1 MEKDINKIYK
11 AFGLVYKE
19 RSFVILKNRISKIA
33 NSLRIGRVPSTI
45 EELIVLYFVRK
56 ESYKLF
62 KKIPHCEIGSLF
74 GGSAIVSDLA
84 TGGKGKQICI
94 DPLNGFYGDKNDPI
108 SGYKVNLKN
117 LKINLQSYDSSILE
131 RTKIVKGYSNEEKVV
146 EKFRNKEF
154 SSLYIDGDHSFS
166 GIGYD
171 WFFYA
176 NLVKV
181 GGFVI
186 IDNYNDKAWPEVK
199 IFVDSYIK
207 KDKSWKLIYQ
217 GYRSYVIQKLSVVK
231 NIGVSD
237 FRKVFEIIS
246 YKNGLIEKY
255 NKLAHNRLSVT
266 DKLVEEREKHK
277 VLIKNREVALAKFK
291 DSYSKIRNKLSNR
304 DTSLSRKSEKLAKVT
319 KQLSNRD
326 VTVAELKTRIKK
338 LDKLVSNRDLAL
350 EKYKES
356 QSKLETKVSNRDA
369 SLALEAEKLAKVTKQ
384 LCNRDGTVAELKTRI
399 KKLDKLVSNR
409 DIALEKSKESQSK
422 LETKV
427 SNRDASLVREAE
439 KLAKVTKQLSNRDD
453 ALILEKE
460 KGAKLATQLDNR
472 DKSLRAKL
480 IEIDKLK
487 KKLANRD
494 KALSFQKAKESKLKL
509 LVSNRDKLI
518 TDARAVIAKIKS
530 SDKVPAD

>member
-326 VTVAELKTRIKK
+326 
-338 LDKLVSNRDLAL
+338 
-350 EKYKES
+350 
-356 QSKLETKVSNRDA
+356 
-369 SLALEAEKLAKVTKQ
+369 
-384 LCNRDGTVAELKTRI
+384 
-399 KKLDKLVSNR
+399 
-409 DIALEKSKESQSK
+409 
-422 LETKV
+422 
-427 SNRDASLVREAE
+427 
-439 KLAKVTKQLSNRDD
+439 D

>member
-369 SLALEAEKLAKVTKQ
+369 SL
-384 LCNRDGTVAELKTRI
+384 
-399 KKLDKLVSNR
+399 
-409 DIALEKSKESQSK
+409 
-422 LETKV
+422 
-427 SNRDASLVREAE
+427 VREAE